1 MNMQAHDLALN
12 YSNEENRTKI
22 KQVLNQRKYTSNTT
36 LQPPYIGG
44 GMASCKDFL
53 LPEIQ
58 NMQLNQETK
67 SKGKWKDQAML
78 KALDNIK
85 RDEIFKALRHANNQ
99 VLTKNKVAMLTQSPI
114 GKRAVQLTNKHLSPR
129 NNASP
134 LHLQNTMPRH
144 SSVQPK
150 ASPQVPSLKQ
160 LRMM

>member
-1 MNMQAHDLALN
+1 
-12 YSNEENRTKI
+12 
-22 KQVLNQRKYTSNTT
+22 
-36 LQPPYIGG
+36 
-44 GMASCKDFL
+44 
-53 LPEIQ
+53 
-58 NMQLNQETK
+58 MQLNQETK